1 MTEENE
7 LTNEVTINVPANTR
21 ELANELG
28 VSYDR
33 LLRTARKHPEQLP
46 MIKRVGR
53 WYVLFPDVY
62 IKWKQEMLEIEK

>member
-1 MTEENE
+1 LVDET
-7 LTNEVTINVPANTR
+7 TINVPANTR

-28 VSYDR
+28 VSYQR

-53 WYVLFPDVY
+53 WYVMFPDIY
-62 IKWKQEMLEIEK
+62 IKWKEENLKK